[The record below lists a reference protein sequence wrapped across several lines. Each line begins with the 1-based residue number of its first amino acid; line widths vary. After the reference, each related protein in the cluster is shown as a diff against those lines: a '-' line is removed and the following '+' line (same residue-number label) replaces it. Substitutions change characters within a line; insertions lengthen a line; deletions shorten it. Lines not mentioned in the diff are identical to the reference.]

1 MLRHVL
7 LILSLL
13 ILPSAVQ
20 AKAENQAAP
29 VILVSFDGFHPSYL
43 SRGVTPNLSRLVR
56 EGVSGP
62 MRPSFPSKTFPN
74 HWTLVT
80 GLVPDHSGLVGNR
93 FEDPRRPGVTFT
105 MADDDPFWWNE
116 GEPIWAAAEKAGIR
130 TATMFWPGSNV
141 AWGGALPR
149 PRAMAEGGVRPQDW
163 LQFNQAVSNTQR
175 VNTVL
180 DWLRRPPAIRP
191 RLITLYFDLID
202 TAGHDFGPD
211 DARMAGVI
219 ADADRIVGDLL
230 AGFQALGIKPNL
242 IVVSDHGMA
251 ATTSERVI
259 RLDQLAD
266 PALYRVVE
274 SGPYAALEPT
284 PGNAQ
289 RLWAALAPAAMY
301 SGACWVYSYSAPL
314 STATVHIASSRS
326 RRSTTSDSRTAPRK
340 VFQPAASAGLCS
352 SIRSSVSSSPP
363 RRARI
368 AVTTSA
374 GSAMSAGTKGMRGGV
389 GLIVRSSGWGAHC
402 SDHGVLAAGQRTTD
416 PSGT

>member
-1 MLRHVL
+1 MLRHIL

-20 AKAENQAAP
+20 AQADKEDAP

-43 SRGVTPNLSRLVR
+43 KRGVTPNLSRLAQQ
-56 EGVSGP
+56 GVTAP

-93 FEDPRRPGVTFT
+93 FEDPRRPGVIFT

-116 GEPIWAAAEKAGIR
+116 SEPIWAAAEKAGIR

-141 AWGGALPR
+141 AWGGTLPA

-163 LQFNQAVSNTQR
+163 LQFNQAISNRQR
-175 VNTVL
+175 INTVL
-180 DWLRRPPAIRP
+180 DWLRRPAQIRP
-191 RLITLYFDLID
+191 RLITLYFDLVD

-219 ADADRIVGDLL
+219 ADADLL
-230 AGFQALGIKPNL
+230 LGELVAGFRELGITPNL

-251 ATTSERVI
+251 ATSSERVI

-274 SGPYAALEPT
+274 AGPYAALEPT
-284 PGNAQ
+284 PGNAE
-289 RLWAALAPAAMY
+289 RLWSALALPGTHHRCWRRGEVPERLRYGSNPRTPSIMCLADPGWLLEAGPPKQAYSGGAHGYDPAAPEMAALFIASGPAFAKGKQLPAFDNVDIAPLLRNLLKLPAADR
-301 SGACWVYSYSAPL
+301 SDG
-314 STATVHIASSRS
+314 TAATFKGV
-326 RRSTTSDSRTAPRK
+326 
-340 VFQPAASAGLCS
+340 
-352 SIRSSVSSSPP
+352 IR
-363 RRARI
+363 
-368 AVTTSA
+368 
-374 GSAMSAGTKGMRGGV
+374 
-389 GLIVRSSGWGAHC
+389 
-402 SDHGVLAAGQRTTD
+402 Q
-416 PSGT
+416 

>member
-1 MLRHVL
+1 MLRYAL

-13 ILPSAVQ
+13 ILPSTVL
-20 AKAENQAAP
+20 AKADRRSEP

-43 SRGVTPNLSRLVR
+43 DRGVTPNLSRLAR
-56 EGVSGP
+56 QGVAGV

-93 FEDPRRPGVTFT
+93 FEDPHRPGVIFT
-105 MADDDPFWWNE
+105 MADEDPFWWNE
-116 GEPIWAAAEKAGIR
+116 SEPIWAAAEKAGIR

-202 TAGHDFGPD
+202 TAGHEFGPD
-211 DARMAGVI
+211 DPRMAGAI
-219 ADADRIVGDLL
+219 ADADRIVGELV
-230 AGFQALGIKPNL
+230 AGIDRLGLKPNL
-242 IVVSDHGMA
+242 IIVSDHGMA
-251 ATTSERVI
+251 ATSSERVI
-259 RLDQLAD
+259 QLNQLAD
-266 PALYRVVE
+266 PALYRVIE

-284 PGNAQ
+284 PGNAEQ
-289 RLWAALAPAAMY
+289 LWATLAVGGAHHRCWRRTEVPERLAYGSNPRTPSILCLADPGWLLEPGAPRQAFAGGAHGYDPAAPEMAALFVA
-301 SGACWVYSYSAPL
+301 SGPVFAKGKQLTAFDNVDIAPL
-314 STATVHIASSRS
+314 LRS
-326 RRSTTSDSRTAPRK
+326 LLGL
-340 VFQPAASAGLCS
+340 PAAT
-352 SIRSSVSSSPP
+352 RSD
-363 RRARI
+363 
-368 AVTTSA
+368 
-374 GSAMSAGTKGMRGGV
+374 GSAETFKGVIR
-389 GLIVRSSGWGAHC
+389 
-402 SDHGVLAAGQRTTD
+402 Q
-416 PSGT
+416 

>member
-1 MLRHVL
+1 MLRYAL

-13 ILPSAVQ
+13 ILPSTVQ
-20 AKAENQAAP
+20 AKAEKQPEP

-43 SRGVTPNLSRLVR
+43 NRGVTPNFSRLAQ
-56 EGVSGP
+56 EGVTGA

-80 GLVPDHSGLVGNR
+80 GLIPDHSGLVGNR

-130 TATMFWPGSNV
+130 TAIMFWPGSNV
-141 AWGGALPR
+141 AWGGTVPR
-149 PRAMAEGGVRPQDW
+149 PRAIAEGGVRPQDW
-163 LQFNQAVSNTQR
+163 MQFNQTVSNAQR

-211 DARMAGVI
+211 DARMASVI

-251 ATTSERVI
+251 ATSNERVI

-266 PALYRVVE
+266 PGLYRVVE

-284 PGNAQ
+284 PGNAE
-289 RLWAALAPAAMY
+289 RLWAALAPAGAHHRCWRRGEVPERLRY
-301 SGACWVYSYSAPL
+301 GSNPRTSSILCLADPGWLLEPGAPKQAVSGGAHGY
-314 STATVHIASSRS
+314 
-326 RRSTTSDSRTAPRK
+326 D
-340 VFQPAASAGLCS
+340 PAAPEMAAIFVASGPRFAKGKQLPAFDNVDITSLLRSLLGL
-352 SIRSSVSSSPP
+352 P
-363 RRARI
+363 A
-368 AVTTSA
+368 A
-374 GSAMSAGTKGMRGGV
+374 
-389 GLIVRSSGWGAHC
+389 VRSDGTDATFK
-402 SDHGVLAAGQRTTD
+402 GVIRQ
-416 PSGT
+416 

>member
-62 MRPSFPSKTFPN
+62 MRPSFPSKTSPN

-251 ATTSERVI
+251 ATSSERVI

-289 RLWAALAPAAMY
+289 RLWAALAPAGAHHHCWQRGEVPQHLRYGSNPRTPSFLCLADPGWLLEPGAPKQAFAGGAHGYDPAAPEMAALFIATGPTFA
-301 SGACWVYSYSAPL
+301 SGRRLPAFDNVDIAPL
-314 STATVHIASSRS
+314 LRS
-326 RRSTTSDSRTAPRK
+326 LL
-340 VFQPAASAGLCS
+340 QLPAAARSDGTAATFKGV
-352 SIRSSVSSSPP
+352 IR
-363 RRARI
+363 
-368 AVTTSA
+368 
-374 GSAMSAGTKGMRGGV
+374 
-389 GLIVRSSGWGAHC
+389 
-402 SDHGVLAAGQRTTD
+402 Q
-416 PSGT
+416 

>member
-1 MLRHVL
+1 MLRYAL
-7 LILSLL
+7 LILSIL
-13 ILPSAVQ
+13 ILPSAVL
-20 AKAENQAAP
+20 AKADRGSEL

-43 SRGVTPNLSRLVR
+43 DRGVTPNLSRLAR
-56 EGVSGP
+56 QGVTGQ

-93 FEDPRRPGVTFT
+93 FEDPRRPGVIFT
-105 MADDDPFWWNE
+105 MADEDPFWWNE
-116 GEPIWAAAEKAGIR
+116 SEPIWAAAEKAGIR

-180 DWLRRPPAIRP
+180 DWLRRPEAIRP

-202 TAGHDFGPD
+202 TAGHEFGPD
-211 DARMAGVI
+211 DPRMAGVI
-219 ADADRIVGDLL
+219 ADADRIVGELV
-230 AGFQALGIKPNL
+230 AGIHTLGLKPNL
-242 IVVSDHGMA
+242 ILVSDHGMA
-251 ATTSERVI
+251 ATSSERVI

-284 PGNAQ
+284 PGNAE
-289 RLWAALAPAAMY
+289 RLWAALAVAGTHHRCWRRAEVPERLRYGRNPRTPSILCLTDPGWLLEPGAPKQAFSGGAHGYDPAAPEMASLFLA
-301 SGACWVYSYSAPL
+301 SGPAFASGKHLPAFDNVDIAPL
-314 STATVHIASSRS
+314 LRS
-326 RRSTTSDSRTAPRK
+326 LLGL
-340 VFQPAASAGLCS
+340 PAAT
-352 SIRSSVSSSPP
+352 RSD
-363 RRARI
+363 
-368 AVTTSA
+368 
-374 GSAMSAGTKGMRGGV
+374 GTAETFKGV
-389 GLIVRSSGWGAHC
+389 VR
-402 SDHGVLAAGQRTTD
+402 Q
-416 PSGT
+416 